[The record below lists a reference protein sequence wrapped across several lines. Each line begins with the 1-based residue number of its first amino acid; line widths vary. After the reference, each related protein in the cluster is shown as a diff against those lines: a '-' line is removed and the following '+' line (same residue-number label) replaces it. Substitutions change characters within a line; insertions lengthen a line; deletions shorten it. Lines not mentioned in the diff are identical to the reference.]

1 VSSAYGRTTCQH
13 RHRGR
18 SPAFP
23 PCPLSGGVSRRLCHH
38 AAAVSRKER
47 KNKTRRR
54 NIYAAE
60 NKRHLLLNYG
70 QKIRSDL
77 PVQGMKRHGP
87 VRVAR
92 CGGRTTVELRSGAR
106 QSIASHERRGMGE
119 ERERRPHAL
128 RRPFRR
134 ACIDA
139 TIHLPGDEPSGTCIA
154 LHCTEGDGGMR
165 GRAAVP
171 AAGHERTDVFFFS
184 FLSGS
189 RTECT
194 RPIHGNGVWTC
205 GLGINRAERPHHMFA
220 YSLC

>member
-154 LHCTEGDGGMR
+154 LHGGR
-165 GRAAVP
+165 RRHAGAGGGPCCWTRENGR
-171 AAGHERTDVFFFS
+171 VFFFFVRES
-184 FLSGS
+184 YRLHGCCAATSSCGS
-189 RTECT
+189 DGA
-194 RPIHGNGVWTC
+194 H
-205 GLGINRAERPHHMFA
+205 
-220 YSLC
+220 

>member
-1 VSSAYGRTTCQH
+1 
-13 RHRGR
+13 
-18 SPAFP
+18 
-23 PCPLSGGVSRRLCHH
+23 
-38 AAAVSRKER
+38 
-47 KNKTRRR
+47 
-54 NIYAAE
+54 
-60 NKRHLLLNYG
+60 
-70 QKIRSDL
+70 
-77 PVQGMKRHGP
+77 MKRHGP

-171 AAGHERTDVFFFS
+171 AAGHERTDVFFF
-184 FLSGS
+184 FLFCPGVVPSVRDRSMEMACGRVVLALIEPSGH
-189 RTECT
+189 T
-194 RPIHGNGVWTC
+194 TC
-205 GLGINRAERPHHMFA
+205 LHTVSA
-220 YSLC
+220 SLSSLR